1 MSGFVDKIQ
10 RMFGA
15 PEEEYD
21 DDYYDDEQEYE
32 EEETTTHRD
41 RDRGYTSS
49 PSTSTAG
56 QSTTSSASSYTQRE
70 SYQSAQSQ
78 QHTPSLFKRNNSKV
92 VSINQKAPL
101 RVVVFKPISFRDDTR
116 EIAKSLMD
124 DCAVVL
130 NLERAPRE
138 EQKRIIDFLSGVAF
152 SIGGAVK
159 PVAVSTYMITPNN
172 VELSGEHLFDE
183 FENNGVY
190 F

>member
-1 MSGFVDKIQ
+1 MSGFIDKIQ

-21 DDYYDDEQEYE
+21 DEYYDDEQEYE
-32 EEETTTHRD
+32 EEEAQPHK
-41 RDRGYTSS
+41 DRGT
-49 PSTSTAG
+49 
-56 QSTTSSASSYTQRE
+56 TTSSSGYSSTASSSSSYTQRDT
-70 SYQSAQSQ
+70 YQSAQPQQ
-78 QHTPSLFKRNNSKV
+78 QHQHSPSLFKRNNSKV

-116 EIAKSLMD
+116 EIAKALMD

-130 NLERAPRE
+130 NLERAPRDE
-138 EQKRIIDFLSGVAF
+138 LKRIIDFLSGVAF

-172 VELSGEHLFDE
+172 VELSGDHLFDE